1 MKKVLK
7 IIGLIIFVIILVL
20 ACFVL
25 YLTMSEYR
33 PDDVEDVSIEG
44 EADRKVSEG
53 EELTIL
59 SWNIGYG
66 ALGDNADFFMDG
78 GSSVRSSTE
87 ERIESNMTN
96 IKTIIKSFSPDIV
109 FIQEVDLDSKRS
121 YNINEYDDLANA
133 LTGYMHTFA
142 YNYKAPFVPYPIPNF
157 LGKVEAGLM
166 TLSNR
171 TLTDAKRISL
181 PCPFKWPVRTVNLKR
196 CLMVDRIP
204 VEGTDKELVLIN
216 LHLEAYDSGEGKIA
230 QTKQLIEFLNAEY
243 AKGNYVI
250 AGGDFNQSFSNI
262 DISPYRID
270 PELWVPG
277 LIDAKDFDAH
287 WQLLMDDSLPSCRSL
302 HTAYEGADKENFIYY
317 VIDGFIVS
325 DNVEVTSL
333 KTQDLGFKYSDHNP
347 VLMQIKLK

>member
-1 MKKVLK
+1 MKTILK
-7 IIGLIIFVIILVL
+7 IVGSIIGIILLV
-20 ACFVL
+20 FVML
-25 YLTMSEYR
+25 IGYLSITEYKPADIESMEINGASDIM
-33 PDDVEDVSIEG
+33 PDAGQPMRIM
-44 EADRKVSEG
+44 
-53 EELTIL
+53 

-133 LTGYMHTFA
+133 FTGYMHTFA

-157 LGKVEAGLM
+157 IGKVEAGLM

-347 VLMQIKLK
+347 VVMQIKLK